1 MSERLMEVVVGGRGS
16 GKTTAM
22 IDWLRE
28 HEYGVLYVT
37 TETEAARLREQYD
50 PDGTLGMAA
59 RIVPAH
65 QGALRGSVYRP
76 EVAIDNVDM
85 VLRQLFGDVQVV
97 TMRGADVE

>member
-1 MSERLMEVVVGGRGS
+1 MSEGTMEIIVGGRGS
-16 GKTTAM
+16 GKTAAM

-28 HEYGVLYVT
+28 HEYGVLYVA
-37 TETEAARLREQYD
+37 TEDEAAWLREQYD

-59 RIVPAH
+59 RIVPAY

-85 VLRQLFGDVQVV
+85 VLRQLFGDVRVV
-97 TMRGADVE
+97 TMTGGDDE